1 MIKRFLLT
9 TLFFGVIANAETI
22 SLSPINDGKGTIGT
36 LSGFMVVNGSIT
48 IGSSGNV
55 DILLNYNY
63 ETPGAGGPSTDLGPY
78 TDFGITLDAADLV
91 FQVGSNNYGI
101 PIVSHSGAPNGGTA
115 SQFASVLAGHFYQ
128 TTHLL
133 TAQTVLNNPG
143 LIYRNN
149 ANVWL
154 GSSVTDLGTLTETI
168 TSHGGSSPKYT
179 IEFTG
184 QLPASF
190 LTDANTNGF
199 EVGFGS
205 ATCGNG
211 YLVGSASPVPEPAS
225 VILMASVLLG
235 LIACHLMKARRS
247 RIVCAPVRSC

>member
-9 TLFFGVIANAETI
+9 ILFFGVIANAETI

-48 IGSSGNV
+48 IGSSGNG

-63 ETPGAGGPSTDLGPY
+63 ETPGGSGPSTDLGPY

-115 SQFASVLAGHFYQ
+115 SQFASVVAGHFYQ

-133 TAQTVLNNPG
+133 TAQT
-143 LIYRNN
+143 
-149 ANVWL
+149 
-154 GSSVTDLGTLTETI
+154 S
-168 TSHGGSSPKYT
+168 
-179 IEFTG
+179 
-184 QLPASF
+184 
-190 LTDANTNGF
+190 
-199 EVGFGS
+199 
-205 ATCGNG
+205 
-211 YLVGSASPVPEPAS
+211 
-225 VILMASVLLG
+225 
-235 LIACHLMKARRS
+235 
-247 RIVCAPVRSC
+247 